1 MRITTIVGAAVSLVG
16 AFVVLRWMPGKP
28 KANVDIDE
36 IIAAEVARGEREL
49 AAARQL
55 AEG

>member
-1 MRITTIVGAAVSLVG
+1 
-16 AFVVLRWMPGKP
+16 MPGKP

-36 IIAAEVARGEREL
+36 IIAAEVAAAEREL
-49 AAARQL
+49 AAERML